1 MKTITFTPSQEK
13 VFADAILV
21 YGVPSQLTQTNEES
35 TELSL
40 ALLKYKRAQDHG
52 DEAEVQKRRN
62 ELLSE
67 IADVIIM
74 TQQCVLI
81 FGTEEIQQEVNFK
94 LRRQRARID
103 HKLSKLS
110 QKESITGFPKI
121 SL

>member
-13 VFADAILV
+13 VFKDAIWV

-52 DEAEVQKRRN
+52 DASEIEKRRK

-81 FGTEEIQQEVNFK
+81 FGAEEIQQEVNFK
-94 LRRQRARID
+94 LRRQRTRID
-103 HKLSKLS
+103 NKLSKLA
-110 QKESITGFPKI
+110 ENA
-121 SL
+121 